1 MEQEELVILEKFSL
15 AGQTGIVTGAG
26 QGLGKAFA
34 TAFADAG
41 ANVVVA
47 DINAQTGQQ
56 TAEELRQLGV
66 DTLFIKMDVSSVASC
81 KKMAEQVFEQFGR
94 IDFLMN
100 NAGICQ
106 HKPAL
111 ELSEAEWRKVID
123 VNLNGLFFCS
133 QAVAPYMKN
142 AGGGAIVNIA
152 SMSGKIVNRPQMQT
166 SYNTSKAGVIHM
178 TRSLAVEWAPYHIRV
193 NAIAPGYMN
202 TEMAAPFFE
211 SEEFGGEWFEFT
223 PMKRPG
229 EPEELCGAALLLV
242 SQAGSFITGETI
254 SVDGGFTLY

>member
-1 MEQEELVILEKFSL
+1 MIMERFSL
-15 AGQTGIVTGAG
+15 AGKVGIVTGGG

-34 TAFADAG
+34 MAFAEAG
-41 ANVVVA
+41 A
-47 DINAQTGQQ
+47 DIVIAEINDMTGDRTAAEIRETGRHAICVQT
-56 TAEELRQLGV
+56 
-66 DTLFIKMDVSSVASC
+66 DVSAVRSC
-81 KKMAEQVFEQFGR
+81 EDMAKKTMDTFGK

-111 ELSEAEWRKVID
+111 EVNENEWRKVID

-133 QAVAPYMKN
+133 QAVARYMKDL
-142 AGGGAIVNIA
+142 GGGSIVNIA
-152 SMSGKIVNRPQMQT
+152 SMSGLIVNRPQMQT
-166 SYNTSKAGVIHM
+166 SYNVSKAGVIHL
-178 TRSLAVEWAPYHIRV
+178 TRSLAVEWAPYGIRV

-202 TEMAAPFFE
+202 TPMAAPFFVK
-211 SEEFGGEWFEFT
+211 EEFGGEWFEMT

-229 EPEELCGAALLLV
+229 EPEELCGAALLLA
-242 SQAGSFITGETI
+242 SDAGSFITGETI